1 MGIAAGIVS
10 ILIGLTSLAYVGIFG
25 GILGSAAGWL
35 GSFGASG
42 NAVSNWADMVKILC
56 WLSPILTEIAGGIIA
71 FANPR
76 FGGVVIAGSSF
87 SHWYLLGFSTVGN
100 YFVLPLAAAALLAFF
115 ARRSTPPPV
124 YSRETTATPIQT
136 DSAPNETAAGFDRA
150 KWNALLRYDKDIALI
165 AEKLQPLGE
174 KWVDEFASSY
184 LALND
189 KTYLPQIEEKLVAAA
204 KAEAEENE
212 RQRIHEEEQQTAFLQ
227 EQERLVQARKQQ
239 SALRR
244 NRFWGTPRKK
254 FLTIA
259 CGVVMALLAVL
270 SLWQMKSAEPVKY
283 VEPTKTAQPKT
294 YSDPFAYC
302 EAVVNKDG
310 GPEGFEDIRYTG
322 PNPPP
327 AVINAM
333 NKAFPNY
340 SGITVTWRCMD
351 ANVYG
356 CFVGAS
362 GRGCRIAATDERQLA
377 AIKQFC
383 EQNPN
388 NDFVPNAVNYS
399 DSDWRCDGT
408 TPVKTSTYPTD
419 KRGYMKD
426 NWYKILPARPAA
438 FHPNIT
444 PQVKRKAN
452 TASGTLSIPANGDSP
467 HITIPHQ
474 HNVTFTGQ
482 GFLMH
487 IVYQDGHECV
497 IGQGNC
503 QQGSIRY
510 AFVHDVSGRPNK
522 VTYQLKRIR

>member
-1 MGIAAGIVS
+1 M
-10 ILIGLTSLAYVGIFG
+10 
-25 GILGSAAGWL
+25 
-35 GSFGASG
+35 
-42 NAVSNWADMVKILC
+42 SNWQIWSNTLLVVTYSCDRWWHHSVRQ
-56 WLSPILTEIAGGIIA
+56 SPLRRGCY
-71 FANPR
+71 R
-76 FGGVVIAGSSF
+76 
-87 SHWYLLGFSTVGN
+87 WKL
-100 YFVLPLAAAALLAFF
+100 VLPLVLAGIQHGWELLRSSPCRCGTLAFF

-408 TPVKTSTYPTD
+408 TPVKLVPIRLIS
-419 KRGYMKD
+419 
-426 NWYKILPARPAA
+426 
-438 FHPNIT
+438 
-444 PQVKRKAN
+444 V
-452 TASGTLSIPANGDSP
+452 
-467 HITIPHQ
+467 
-474 HNVTFTGQ
+474 
-482 GFLMH
+482 
-487 IVYQDGHECV
+487 V
-497 IGQGNC
+497 I
-503 QQGSIRY
+503 
-510 AFVHDVSGRPNK
+510 
-522 VTYQLKRIR
+522 